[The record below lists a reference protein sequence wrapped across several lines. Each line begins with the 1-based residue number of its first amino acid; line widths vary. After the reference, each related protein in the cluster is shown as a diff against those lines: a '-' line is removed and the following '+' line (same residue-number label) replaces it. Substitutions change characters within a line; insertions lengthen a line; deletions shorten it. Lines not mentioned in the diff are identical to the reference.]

1 GRCGSCWAFS
11 ATGALE
17 GLLFKKTGQ
26 LVSLSEQN
34 LMDCSWKL
42 GNKGCHGG
50 YVSHALEYVRQNGGI
65 DSEQDYPYREKDE
78 IHCYYKPETRVG
90 NCTSLA
96 WIPPQNETALEQA
109 VATMGPISLGVDA
122 RSFQFHF
129 YKSGKEDGGHWVN
142 L

>member
-1 GRCGSCWAFS
+1 MVSLGAPPRPLLSSQGRCGACWAFS

-17 GLLFKKTGQ
+17 GLLFKKTGK

-50 YVSHALEYVRQNGGI
+50 YVSHAFEYVRQNGGI
-65 DSEQDYPYREKDE
+65 NSEQDYPYQEKVRE
-78 IHCYYKPETRVG
+78 G
-90 NCTSLA
+90 NEA
-96 WIPPQNETALEQA
+96 D
-109 VATMGPISLGVDA
+109 MGRASN
-122 RSFQFHF
+122 R
-129 YKSGKEDGGHWVN
+129 DGREY